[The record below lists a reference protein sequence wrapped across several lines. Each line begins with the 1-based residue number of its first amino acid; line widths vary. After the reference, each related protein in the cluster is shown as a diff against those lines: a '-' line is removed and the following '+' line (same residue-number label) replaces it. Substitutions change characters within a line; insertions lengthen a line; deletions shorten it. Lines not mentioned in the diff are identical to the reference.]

1 LYGSIDETPLRNPNL
16 GLPILKGKWKILV
29 NLWPFGIFY
38 CDFVYCMANWFIV
51 WPFGNFEVMWYISPL
66 FGTLYQDKSGNP
78 GLLNFDFLL
87 YRFQIHENSGESR

>member
-1 LYGSIDETPLRNPNL
+1 
-16 GLPILKGKWKILV
+16 
-29 NLWPFGIFY
+29 
-38 CDFVYCMANWFIV
+38 MANWFIV